1 MSEVAV
7 RQPKTKFTEVFLR
20 MLSTDIPS
28 RALPRNLILSSS
40 ARLSVVDEGLIIEVI
55 ALDPEI
61 NYYNGEPDFE
71 DQDPPVIQIA
81 LSRTRLLKLVIGG
94 TTHSGKPTAI
104 LYVSDPGEIVESFH
118 LTFASE
124 EPNNPTYPIK
134 VFARMLAEHFGMTI
148 KDVNLETKWRSSRV
162 NSSKPRL

>member
-20 MLSTDIPS
+20 LLSTDIPS

-55 ALDPEI
+55 ARDPEI
-61 NYYNGEPDFE
+61 S
-71 DQDPPVIQIA
+71 ISKA
-81 LSRTRLLKLVIGG
+81 RLLKLVIGG
-94 TTHSGKPTAI
+94 TTRRGKPTAV

-118 LTFASE
+118 LTFGSE
-124 EPNNPTYPIK
+124 EPNNPTYPVK
-134 VFARMLAEHFGMTI
+134 VFAKMLAEHYGITI
-148 KDVNLETKWRSSRV
+148 EDVTARDELEEFAGG
-162 NSSKPRL
+162 LF